1 MRGMRYHPFAAVVI
15 CGLCS
20 ATALNPAAAQQVAPQ
35 IGAQRPATPPPR
47 DAARDQKGTAVIR
60 GRIVAADS
68 GRPLR
73 RARITVSSPDLGNAA
88 TKSTST
94 DIAGRYEIREL
105 AAARYR
111 VAVTR
116 AGYLPLDYGQRRP
129 GEQGRPIQLT
139 DGEVMERIDFA
150 MPRMS
155 VITGRVT
162 DETGEPME
170 GVTVVA
176 SRSLYFEGRRK
187 LVPITTATTDDEG
200 EYRLQ
205 RLSPATYVV
214 NASTRETWTV
224 TDAAGKQTVFGYAPT
239 YFPGITNGSEARRI
253 NVGLGQQVP
262 SIDLS
267 LIPGRAA
274 RITGTA
280 LDSKGVPFTR
290 VNLSDDIR
298 GLNFASFRGAGSATV
313 TGDGAFTISNVT
325 PGEYRLSAGR
335 QAGDP
340 TGEPEIAEITIVV
353 DGVDLENV
361 SLAGSVGG
369 TISGRVIAEGA
380 TQPKWSSVRVDV
392 RQPLRNQ
399 SSPGILG
406 TFRNSGSATAKDDGS
421 FVVEHVFDRARFQLS
436 LPEGWM
442 VKSIT
447 HGGRDI
453 ADGELS
459 LRSREELR
467 DVEIVITDKMTTIAG
482 QLLDVKNQP
491 IHDATVVVFSA
502 DGQKWFESSRGVK
515 AARPDQQGHWRVRA
529 LPPGEY
535 LAVALEYVEDTA
547 WNDPD
552 YLESLRQYGT
562 KVTIGEGA
570 SETVSLKLTTPK

>member
-1 MRGMRYHPFAAVVI
+1 MRYPRIATAIVF
-15 CGLCS
+15 GLCS
-20 ATALNPAAAQQVAPQ
+20 ATALSPAAAQQPAPQ
-35 IGAQRPATPPPR
+35 VGAQRPVSPPPR
-47 DAARDQKGTAVIR
+47 DAAREHKGTAVIR

-73 RARITVSSPDLGNAA
+73 RARVTMTSPDLGSSASK
-88 TKSTST
+88 TTST
-94 DIAGRYEIREL
+94 DLAGRYEIRDL

-150 MPRMS
+150 LPRMS

-205 RLSPATYVV
+205 KLPPATYVV
-214 NASTRETWTV
+214 MASTRETWTI
-224 TDAAGKQTVFGYAPT
+224 TDAAGKQVVFGYAPT
-239 YFPGITNGSEARRI
+239 YFPGMTSGPEARRI
-253 NVGLGQQVP
+253 AVGLGRQVA

-274 RITGTA
+274 KISGTA
-280 LDSKGVPFTR
+280 VDSKGVPFTR
-290 VNLSDDIR
+290 VGLSDDIR
-298 GLNFASFRGAGSATV
+298 GVNFASFRSAGSATV
-313 TGDGAFTISNVT
+313 SGDGAFTITNIT
-325 PGEYRLSAGR
+325 PGEYRLSASR

-340 TGEPEIAEITIVV
+340 TGEPEIAEMTIVV
-353 DGVDLENV
+353 DGADIENV
-361 SLAGSVGG
+361 TLVGSVGG
-369 TISGRVIAEGA
+369 TVSGRVIADGA
-380 TQPKWSSVRVDV
+380 TQPKWSTVRVDV

-399 SSPGILG
+399 SSPGLLG
-406 TFRNSGSATAKDDGS
+406 TFRNSGSATTKEDGT
-421 FVVEHVFDRARFQLS
+421 FVVEHVFDRARFHLA

-442 VKSIT
+442 LKSIT
-447 HGGRDI
+447 QGGRDI
-453 ADGELS
+453 ADTELS

-467 DVEIVITDKMTTIAG
+467 DVEVVITDKMTTVAG
-482 QLLDVKNQP
+482 QLLDAKNQP

-502 DGQKWFESSRGVK
+502 DGQKWFESSRSVK

-535 LAVALEYVEDTA
+535 LAVALEYVEDMA
-547 WNDPD
+547 WNDPE
-552 YLESLRQYGT
+552 YLESLRQHGT
-562 KVTIGEGA
+562 KVTIGEGGA
-570 SETVSLKLTTPK
+570 ETVTLKLTIPR

>member
-1 MRGMRYHPFAAVVI
+1 MRHARISALVI
-15 CGLCS
+15 LGLCS
-20 ATALNPAAAQQVAPQ
+20 ATALNPAAAQQGPPQ
-35 IGAQRPATPPPR
+35 LGAQRPAQPPPR
-47 DAARDQKGTAVIR
+47 DAAREQKGTAVIR

-73 RARITVSSPDLGNAA
+73 RARVTVSSPELGTAA
-88 TKSTST
+88 TKSAST
-94 DIAGRYEIREL
+94 DLAGRYEIRDL
-105 AAARYR
+105 AASRYR

-155 VITGRVT
+155 VIAGRVT

-170 GVTVVA
+170 GVTVMA

-187 LVPITTATTDDEG
+187 LVAIATATTDDEG

-205 RLSPATYVV
+205 RLAPATYVV
-214 NASTRETWTV
+214 SASTRETWTV

-239 YFPGITNGSEARRI
+239 HFPGMTNPSEARRL

-274 RITGTA
+274 KITGTA

-290 VNLSDDIR
+290 VGLSDDIR
-298 GLNFASFRGAGSATV
+298 GLNFARFSGAGSATV
-313 TGDGAFTISNVT
+313 AGDGSFTITNVT

-340 TGEPEIAEITIVV
+340 TGEPEIAEMTIVV
-353 DGVDLENV
+353 DSADIENV
-361 SLAGSVGG
+361 SLTGSVGA
-369 TISGRVIAEGA
+369 TVSGRVIAEGA

-399 SSPGILG
+399 PSPGVL
-406 TFRNSGSATAKDDGS
+406 TFRNSGSATAKEDGS
-421 FVVEHVFDRARFQLS
+421 FVVEHVFDRARFQVS

-442 VKSIT
+442 VKSISQ
-447 HGGRDI
+447 GGRDI

-467 DVEIVITDKMTTIAG
+467 DVEIVITDKMTTVGG
-482 QLLDVKNQP
+482 QLVDAKNQP

-502 DGQKWFESSRGVK
+502 DAQKWFESSRGVK
-515 AARPDQQGHWRVRA
+515 AARPDQQGFWRVRA

-552 YLESLRQYGT
+552 YLESLRQYGM

-570 SETVSLKLTTPK
+570 SETASLKLTTPK

>member
-1 MRGMRYHPFAAVVI
+1 MRYTRLAAVVFVA
-15 CGLCS
+15 LCPV
-20 ATALNPAAAQQVAPQ
+20 NAAAQVAVQQPPRPPAA
-35 IGAQRPATPPPR
+35 GAPPPR
-47 DAARDQKGTAVIR
+47 DAARDQKGSAVIR

-73 RARITVSSPDLGNAA
+73 RARVTVTSPELGTAA
-88 TKSTST
+88 TRSTST
-94 DIAGRYEIREL
+94 DMAGRYEIREL
-105 AAARYR
+105 PAARYR

-139 DGEVMERIDFA
+139 DSQVMERIDFA
-150 MPRMS
+150 LPRMS

-162 DETGEPME
+162 DETGEAME

-205 RLSPATYVV
+205 KLPPATYVV
-214 NASTRETWTV
+214 MASTRETWTV
-224 TDAAGKQTVFGYAPT
+224 TDAGKETVFGYAPT
-239 YFPGITNGSEARRI
+239 YFPGLTNGTEARRI

-280 LDSKGVPFTR
+280 VDSKGVPFSR

-313 TGDGAFTISNVT
+313 SGDGAFTISNIT
-325 PGEYRLSAGR
+325 PGEYRLSASR
-335 QAGDP
+335 LAGDP
-340 TGEPEIAEITIVV
+340 AGEPEIAEMTIVV
-353 DGVDLENV
+353 DGADLENL
-361 SLAGSVGG
+361 SLTGTVGG
-369 TISGRVIAEGA
+369 TVSGRVVADGA
-380 TQPKWSSVRVDV
+380 TSPKWSSVRVEV

-399 SSPGILG
+399 SSPGVLG
-406 TFRNSGSATAKDDGS
+406 AFRNSGSSVAKDDGS
-421 FVVEHVFDRARFQLS
+421 FVVEHVFDRARFQVN

-447 HGGRDI
+447 QGGRDI

-467 DVEIVITDKMTTIAG
+467 DVEIVITDRMTTVAG
-482 QLLDVKNQP
+482 QLMDAKNQP

-502 DGQKWFESSRGVK
+502 DSQRWFESSRGVK

-535 LAVALEYVEDTA
+535 LAIALEYIEDTA

-552 YLESLRQYGT
+552 YLESLRQFAT
-562 KVTIGEGA
+562 KVTLGEGG
-570 SETVSLKLTTPK
+570 SETVSLKLATPK